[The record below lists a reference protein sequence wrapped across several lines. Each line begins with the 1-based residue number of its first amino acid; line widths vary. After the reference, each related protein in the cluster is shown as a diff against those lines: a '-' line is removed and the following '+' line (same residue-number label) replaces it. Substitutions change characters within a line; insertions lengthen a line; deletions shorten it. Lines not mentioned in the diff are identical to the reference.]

1 MTVFW
6 VTTIPSEKSAA
17 AEALD
22 LNSEEIRAAVE
33 KGADMGGSIPK
44 IVFKEGVT
52 QFGKFGVLATK
63 YFLMLCQIFS
73 TWLQSTWRG
82 TLRCCGRTRGFFSMS
97 W

>member
-22 LNSEEIRAAVE
+22 LNSEKIRAAVE

-52 QFGKFGVLATK
+52 HLANLALWPLNISEC
-63 YFLMLCQIFS
+63 FARS
-73 TWLQSTWRG
+73 SV
-82 TLRCCGRTRGFFSMS
+82 RGFSLHGGGL
-97 W
+97 